1 MKVVKQYYV
10 AKYLRISKEDEG
22 KEQDNSESIENQER
36 LIDQFLSKHPEMQ
49 IYDTYID
56 DGFSGLYYD
65 RKEYQRMMA
74 DVDAGHVNVIICKSL
89 SRLGRDL
96 ATTINLLQR
105 EFLIKN
111 IRFIAITDNVDTGIN
126 QDNGLDIPI
135 RAMFNDYYCRNLSA
149 NVRAAFDVKR
159 HNGLYIGA
167 FACYGYQKDPEN
179 HNRLIVDSEAAE
191 VVKRIYQL
199 YIEGVGT
206 QGICKILN
214 SEGVPCPSEYKRLKG
229 YSYRNT
235 KKLRTTVYWTFSTVA
250 YILKN
255 EMYCGHLVQGKTQM
269 VAYNIK
275 KARYKDYNEW
285 IRIEN
290 THEAIIK
297 QEDYDR
303 VQKMFSLYNKNQI
316 PGATSVY
323 AGVFFCG
330 DCGRAMGKQKR
341 KEGLTFR
348 CNTHARAGKEFCSYH
363 YIKKD
368 TVDQKVLET
377 IKSNAL
383 KALSDLDMEKIKE
396 ISQKQQEK
404 SNQDK
409 MYYIDTRLR
418 ELEEERKIMLQNLSK
433 KIICEQDFLVY
444 NEMYRDELNEL
455 TKKKLSIESME
466 YKKNELEEAYQLWIN
481 QFIQYKDIKE
491 ITRQIVVN
499 LIERIEYY
507 EDGTLKIKFLFKN
520 PYDIEAYVREIS
532 LIDCICLI

>member
-1 MKVVKQYYV
+1 MLIVVKQYYV

-22 KEQDNSESIENQER
+22 KELDNSESIENQER
-36 LIDQFLSKHPEMQ
+36 IIDQYLSNHSEMQ
-49 IYDTYID
+49 VYDTYID
-56 DGFSGLYYD
+56 DGFSGLFYD

-74 DVDAGHVNVIICKSL
+74 DVDAGYVNVIICKSL

-111 IRFIAITDNVDTGIN
+111 VRFIAITDNVDTGLN

-159 HNGLYIGA
+159 NSGLYIGS

-179 HNRLIVDSEAAE
+179 HNHLIVDPDAAE
-191 VVKRIYQL
+191 VVKRIYKL
-199 YIEGVGT
+199 YLEGVGT

-214 SEGVPCPSEYKRLKG
+214 MEGVPCPSEYKRLKG
-229 YSYRNT
+229 YNYRNT
-235 KKLRTTVYWTFSTVA
+235 RKLQKTVYWTFSTVA
-250 YILKN
+250 YILRN
-255 EMYCGHLVQGKTQM
+255 EIYCGHLVQGKTQM

-275 KARYKDYNEW
+275 KARYKDPSEW
-285 IRIEN
+285 VRIEN

-297 QEDYDR
+297 QEDYNR

-323 AGVFFCG
+323 AGVFYCG

-341 KEGLTFR
+341 KEGLIFR
-348 CNTHARAGKEFCSYH
+348 CNTHARAGKNFCSYH
-363 YIKKD
+363 YIKKE
-368 TVDQKVLET
+368 TVDKKVLT
-377 IKSNAL
+377 AIQNTAL
-383 KALSDLDMEKIKE
+383 KALSEYDMEEIKKL
-396 ISQKQQEK
+396 SQIQREK
-404 SNQDK
+404 NNKDMLSL
-409 MYYIDTRLR
+409 IDTRLR
-418 ELEEERKIMLQNLSK
+418 ELEDERKNMLQNLSK

-444 NEMYRDELNEL
+444 NDMYQDELNNL
-455 TKKKLSIESME
+455 TQKRLALESKE
-466 YKKNELEEAYQLWIN
+466 VKKNELEEAYQIWMN
-481 QFIQYKDIKE
+481 QFIQYRDIKE
-491 ITRQIVVN
+491 ITRQVVIN

-520 PYDIEAYVREIS
+520 PYDME
-532 LIDCICLI
+532 

>member
-1 MKVVKQYYV
+1 MVKQYYV

-22 KEQDNSESIENQER
+22 KELDNSESIENQER
-36 LIDQFLSKHPEMQ
+36 LIEQYLLNHPEMQ
-49 IYDTYID
+49 VYDTYID

-74 DVDAGHVNVIICKSL
+74 DVDAGYVNVIICKSL

-111 IRFIAITDNVDTGIN
+111 IRFIAITDNVDTGLN
-126 QDNGLDIPI
+126 RDNGLDIPI

-159 HNGLYIGA
+159 NNGLYIGA

-179 HNRLIVDSEAAE
+179 HNYLIVDPEAAK
-191 VVKRIYQL
+191 VVKRIYQMYL
-199 YIEGVGT
+199 EGLGT
-206 QGICKILN
+206 LSICKVLN
-214 SEGVPCPSEYKRLKG
+214 EEGIPCPSEYKRLKG
-229 YSYRNT
+229 YNYRNH
-235 KKLRTTVYWTFSTVA
+235 KRLQKTVYWTFSTVA
-250 YILKN
+250 HILKN

-275 KARYKDYNEW
+275 KARYKDPSEW
-285 IRIEN
+285 VRIEN

-303 VQKMFSLYNKNQI
+303 VQKMFSLHNKNQI

-323 AGVFFCG
+323 AGIFFCG
-330 DCGRAMGKQKR
+330 DCGRAMGKQNR
-341 KEGLTFR
+341 KEGLVFR
-348 CNTHARAGKEFCSYH
+348 CNTHARAGKSFCSYH

-368 TVDQKVLET
+368 TLDKKVLEA

-383 KALSDLDMEKIKE
+383 KALTECDMEEIKKISME
-396 ISQKQQEK
+396 QHEK
-404 SNQDK
+404 SNHDRLNQIDK
-409 MYYIDTRLR
+409 RFQ
-418 ELEEERKIMLQNLSK
+418 ELEDERKTMLQNLSK
-433 KIICEQDFLVY
+433 KIICEQDFLAY
-444 NEMYRDELNEL
+444 NNMYQDELNEL
-455 TKKKLSIESME
+455 IEKKMAIESME
-466 YKKNELEEAYQLWIN
+466 SKKNERKETYQIWIN
-481 QFIQYKDIKE
+481 QFIQYKDIEE
-491 ITRQIVVN
+491 ITRQVVIN

-520 PYDIEAYVREIS
+520 PYDME
-532 LIDCICLI
+532 